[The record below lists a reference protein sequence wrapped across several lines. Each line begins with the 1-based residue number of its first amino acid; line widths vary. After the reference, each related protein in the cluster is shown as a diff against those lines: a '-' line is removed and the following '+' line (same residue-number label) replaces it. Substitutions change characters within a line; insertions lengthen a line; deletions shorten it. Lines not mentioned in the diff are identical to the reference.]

1 MCVCG
6 GGGMLEWQLAKM
18 KAWGP
23 LESELTSVCGL
34 SHFSRVWLFV
44 TPWTAAHQAPLSLGF
59 SRQEYWS
66 GLPCPPLRGLPD
78 PGVVLMSLKSL
89 AFASGFLTSSAT
101 WEAPE
106 LMRQR
111 LHEDRACWFP
121 PSPEMLSVEEVIN
134 KWLGINQ
141 WANGSALVWIS
152 WVPLWPYWKVL
163 EGSTRRDGFG
173 IMAPSMWVQC
183 FQPQFFLL
191 LLLLLF
197 FFFDFFKILDY
208 SSFQCYISLRCTAK
222 WFS

>member
-1 MCVCG
+1 MFKLV
-6 GGGMLEWQLAKM
+6 LD
-18 KAWGP
+18 
-23 LESELTSVCGL
+23 
-34 SHFSRVWLFV
+34 
-44 TPWTAAHQAPLSLGF
+44 QAPLSLGF

-173 IMAPSMWVQC
+173 IMAPSMWAQC

-191 LLLLLF
+191 LLL